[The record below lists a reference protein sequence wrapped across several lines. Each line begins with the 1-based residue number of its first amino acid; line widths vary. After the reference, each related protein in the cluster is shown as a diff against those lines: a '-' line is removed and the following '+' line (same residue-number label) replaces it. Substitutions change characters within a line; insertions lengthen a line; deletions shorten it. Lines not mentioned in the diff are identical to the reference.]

1 MTKPTK
7 RNLCYFYNSKED
19 NRIELDGWN
28 KIHKKLFFIQRNN
41 TETEGQIRLLAPWGQ
56 EFFTVSIIF
65 ESPLT
70 RYRRLNNT

>member
-1 MTKPTK
+1 MTKHTK
-7 RNLCYFYNSKED
+7 SNLFYFYNSKED

-28 KIHKKLFFIQRNN
+28 KVYKMLLFIQRNN